1 MLLNNRIVFDAINN
15 YLNHDEY
22 MELLDSYQTIIIKL
36 AGKHLYNSNIVKI
49 SNTIFVKEIFKG
61 AKNNDKTNQRV
72 LSVIGN
78 DDLMKATGYELID
91 QVGLDYV
98 DIEKLSDSW
107 RFERTKSAYC
117 VPANLEQLN
126 KY

>member
-1 MLLNNRIVFDAINN
+1 MFNAIND

-72 LSVIGN
+72 ISVIGN
-78 DDLMKATGYELID
+78 DDLMIATGYELID
-91 QVGLDYV
+91 QVGFDYV